1 MARKTV
7 EDLENDI
14 DTAQNASKTTEI
26 LQEKLSTING
36 ISQTSVSSY
45 AYVLSYSLISSKK
58 K

>member
-26 LQEKLSTING
+26 PQEKLSTIG
-36 ISQTSVSSY
+36 AISQTSVSSY
-45 AYVLSYSLISSKK
+45 AYVLGYPLISS
-58 K
+58 